1 MKWPAPIWMC
11 AMASVMTAAGVSAIL
26 LTPVERRREVHE
38 PPVEQAFR
46 RHIPQSA
53 IARAQI
59 ADLSWGPAME
69 SPRIVHRP
77 PRQIDA
83 PAADA
88 GAEPVGYTPPAV
100 VRGSARFEAT
110 WPQARTT
117 EPAAAAAAAATSGG
131 NPSAAVIPSIPSAP
145 SSSGAAGSAPL
156 VAIEFIGV
164 SFGGAAMPRDD
175 FSVGVLRDLRIR
187 VWWNVPG
194 PGHVQKMELIA
205 PDGSTY
211 QQFAAVIEDSSRGRS
226 SRRGGALVETV
237 LPVAGT
243 WITEHTLLGTWGVNV
258 YLDNA
263 PTPAATAPFLINR

>member
-1 MKWPAPIWMC
+1 MKYPAPIWMC
-11 AMASVMTAAGVSAIL
+11 VMASVVTAAGVSAML
-26 LTPVERRREVHE
+26 LSPVERRREVHE

-46 RHIPQSA
+46 RHIRQST

-59 ADLSWGPAME
+59 ADLSGGPAME

-100 VRGSARFEAT
+100 ARGSARFEAP

-117 EPAAAAAAAATSGG
+117 QPGVVAAARGMPGG
-131 NPSAAVIPSIPSAP
+131 NPSAAAIPSA
-145 SSSGAAGSAPL
+145 SSSGAAGSEPL